1 MREITYTQ
9 ALMEAF
15 TQEMRRD
22 EKVFHLCGGLGPLA
36 GLIPEF
42 GESRVRVC
50 PISEDA
56 YEGASSGTDAAA
68 LVESVGGDIQMVDA
82 GSANIKVT
90 RPEDIP
96 IAESILAAR
105 SDHG

>member
-1 MREITYTQ
+1 MREITYSQ

-50 PISEDA
+50 PISEDGNSSVM
-56 YEGASSGTDAAA
+56 ESSGAIRSHSPSCSCAA
-68 LVESVGGDIQMVDA
+68 LGLLRM
-82 GSANIKVT
+82 GSDPKV
-90 RPEDIP
+90 RLIDMKQ
-96 IAESILAAR
+96 SL
-105 SDHG
+105 